1 MTNFSFDEI
10 ARSIDHVLLHPALTD
25 EELIKGCAFAVECN
39 CASVWVKPGFAGIA
53 AKLMRGTGV
62 AVGTVVGFPFGFTA
76 SALRCR
82 EAELAL
88 DAGVDE
94 IVASIDSGKV
104 RAGEW
109 ATLRA
114 DLQALRDSVV
124 GAVLKVIFDIGHLTD
139 RRIEEFCSLCNET
152 GADFLVTSSGAFFP
166 RPDSGECECH
176 GATVEHLALMR
187 RTALPAIGIEASGGI
202 RTLDDLLTA
211 RRAGASRI
219 ATVST
224 RTILEEAA
232 RRLTVELEKRAEM
245 EENLDA

>member
-82 EAELAL
+82 EAVLAL
-88 DAGVDE
+88 DAGADE

-114 DLQALRDSVV
+114 DLQALRDSVA

-187 RTALPAIGIEASGGI
+187 RTALPAIGIAASGGI